1 MESGNPGGLRTKTPA
16 TPPVSVSKLGFHVV
30 QTEDVEAIANHYE
43 TALQLVRTGSDG
55 DTVFLTPHGDH
66 HSVAIRKGEP
76 NGRAGLG
83 FEIDGTLE
91 EAAAGLDSIGIA
103 HERRS
108 DPEPGVGEALMIEE
122 PFSGTP
128 IALYKRQESSG
139 EGSVVGPRPSKLG
152 HIASYVSD
160 LSAGHEFYLG
170 VLGFRWGDTMG
181 DFFSFL
187 RCNADHHAVNM
198 MQSQKRAGLHH
209 VAYEMRDFMHL
220 KEMLDHLATMEIR
233 MAWGPGRHGV
243 GHNIFTY
250 HPDPDGNFIELF
262 TELDVIAD
270 EETGIFEPR
279 PWHEEFPQGPKFW
292 TPGPG
297 APNKWGWINSDFLDH

>member
-1 MESGNPGGLRTKTPA
+1 METGTARLRTDTPQ
-16 TPPVSVSKLGFHVV
+16 TPPASVSKLGFHVV
-30 QTEDVEAIANHYE
+30 TTADVEAIADHYE
-43 TALQLVRTGSDG
+43 TALGLTRTGSEG

-83 FEIDGTLE
+83 FEVNGSLAETAERLR
-91 EAAAGLDSIGIA
+91 AAGV
-103 HERRS
+103 EVEERS
-108 DPEPGVGEALMIEE
+108 DPEPGIGEALALSE
-122 PFSGTP
+122 PFSGTT
-128 IALYKRQESSG
+128 ITLYKAQASSG
-139 EGSVVGPRPSKLG
+139 SGSAVGTAPAKLG
-152 HIASYVSD
+152 HIASYVDD
-160 LSAGHEFYLG
+160 LAAGHEFYLG
-170 VLGFRWGDTMG
+170 VLGFRWADTIG

-198 MQSQKRAGLHH
+198 MQSQKKAGLHH

-220 KEMLDHLATMEIR
+220 KEMLDHLATLGHR

-270 EETGIFEPR
+270 EETGVFEPR
-279 PWHEEFPQGPKFW
+279 PWHEEWPQGPKFW
-292 TPGPG
+292 TPEPG
-297 APNKWGWINSDFLDH
+297 AANKWGWINPEFLEH

>member
-1 MESGNPGGLRTKTPA
+1 MENGTARLRTDTPEA
-16 TPPVSVSKLGFHVV
+16 PPAAVSKLGFHVIT
-30 QTEDVEAIANHYE
+30 TEDVGAIADHYE
-43 TALQLVRTGSDG
+43 TALGLVRTGSEG

-83 FEIDGTLE
+83 FEIHGSLE
-91 EAAAGLDSIGIA
+91 ETAERLRAAGV
-103 HERRS
+103 EVEERS
-108 DPEPGVGEALMIEE
+108 DPEPGIGDALVLTE

-128 IALYKRQESSG
+128 LTLYKAQGSSDA
-139 EGSVVGPRPSKLG
+139 GSAVGIRPSKLG
-152 HIASYVSD
+152 HIASYVDD
-160 LSAGHEFYLG
+160 LAAGHEFYLG
-170 VLGFRWGDTMG
+170 TLGFRWGDTIG

-187 RCNADHHAVNM
+187 RCNADHHTVNM
-198 MQSQKRAGLHH
+198 MQSQKKTSLHH

-220 KEMLDHLATMEIR
+220 KEMLDHLATLGHR

-262 TELDVIAD
+262 TELDQIAD
-270 EETGIFEPR
+270 EETGVFEPR
-279 PWHEEFPQGPKFW
+279 PWHEEWPQGPKFW
-292 TPGPG
+292 TPEP
-297 APNKWGWINSDFLDH
+297 AAANKWGWVNPDFLEH